1 MNMREMTHGHSYVC
15 MRKSHVIDSRN
26 RHHWKTTAYFGN
38 LQTAT
43 IRSVA
48 CSCSLEDD
56 SLQDS
61 CICVL
66 HLLQIHVCDMT
77 HSQVWQPLRSYV
89 WHDTFIWMARL
100 FIHMCDGSF
109 ICVTRHIQCVTRI
122 IHICDLTHSC
132 VRHDSFIGVTWLM
145 YMIVMTHLIDFRNW
159 RHWKTICCCRFTP
172 AWYPPFT
179 WRGMSE
185 VTRMN
190 ESRHMWKRVI
200 WQIWIIFAYL
210 LHMCTFICAQPY
222 TYRICSSRVMWHIWI
237 SRVAWIRILCLWRI
251 MRHVPPTRMGNTK
264 MYSVV
269 AHMNASCHT
278 YECVTPHIS
287 TSTRR
292 MRRVSTSRHTYGIY
306 KDVLIRLNESCH
318 TNGRVMSHTYRHMGL
333 WVSKKA
339 VFAHIHTHASCH
351 TYGSNTDVL
360 DYDQMH
366 CHTYGRVM
374 WQIFTTHAR
383 NIRVLQRCSHTEG

>member
-1 MNMREMTHGHSYVC
+1 
-15 MRKSHVIDSRN
+15 
-26 RHHWKTTAYFGN
+26 
-38 LQTAT
+38 
-43 IRSVA
+43 
-48 CSCSLEDD
+48 
-56 SLQDS
+56 
-61 CICVL
+61 
-66 HLLQIHVCDMT
+66 MT
-77 HSQVWQPLRSYV
+77 HSHVWQPLHSYV
-89 WHDTFIWMARL
+89 WHNSSIWVARL
-100 FIHMCDGSF
+100 FSHMCDGSF

-287 TSTRR
+287 TSYAAR
-292 MRRVSTSRHTYGIY
+292 I
-306 KDVLIRLNESCH
+306 NESSHIWDSQRCTH
-318 TNGRVMSHTYRHMGL
+318 TTEWVMPHEWTSHVT
-333 WVSKKA
+333 
-339 VFAHIHTHASCH
+339 HIS
-351 TYGSNTDVL
+351 TYGSMGLKKSRLRTHP
-360 DYDQMH
+360 Y
-366 CHTYGRVM
+366 TRV
-374 WQIFTTHAR
+374 
-383 NIRVLQRCSHTEG
+383 VSHVWV